1 MQLISNAWVLRFAQ
15 DDSAAA
21 SLARLRFFRFEI
33 RDFRFFG
40 CGSSRQARVRKVNS
54 GTKTCSAGAGDAYQ
68 IGVTLVF
75 AGPSGKF
82 RAGTHL
88 EAAEDFDF
96 IGDLR
101 FLISDFA
108 DVGHLGRQGSGR

>member
-1 MQLISNAWVLRFAQ
+1 M
-15 DDSAAA
+15 
-21 SLARLRFFRFEI
+21 
-33 RDFRFFG
+33 
-40 CGSSRQARVRKVNS
+40 
-54 GTKTCSAGAGDAYQ
+54 
-68 IGVTLVF
+68 LVF

-108 DVGHLGRQGSGR
+108 DVGHLGQARIRKVNSGTKTVLLGWSCLPDRLW